1 MTRGFR
7 TVRDGVTAFALLAF
21 VWLIAAKLNDVPE
34 ISHAGRFHAADGD
47 SLAIG
52 EERMRLKGIDAP
64 ELAQTCER
72 GGARWPCGQEA
83 KRLLQSLVAGDDAR
97 CAGNE
102 RDRFQRLLVVCHAGG
117 TDINAV
123 MVRRGMAVSYGSYG
137 DEEAEARSK
146 KAGLWAGAFERP
158 RDFRDHGQATERS
171 GGVRGFFGW

>member
-21 VWLIAAKLNDVPE
+21 IWLIAAKLNDVPE
-34 ISHAGRFHAADGD
+34 ISHSGRFHAADGD

-83 KRLLQSLVAGDDAR
+83 KRLLQSLIAADDAR
-97 CAGNE
+97 CVGTE
-102 RDRFQRLLVVCHAGG
+102 RDRFQRLLVVCHADG
-117 TDINAV
+117 TDINAM
-123 MVRRGMAVSYGSYG
+123 MVRRGMAVSYGAYG
-137 DEEAEARSK
+137 DEEAEARAE

-158 RDFRDHGQATERS
+158 RDFRDHRQDTERA